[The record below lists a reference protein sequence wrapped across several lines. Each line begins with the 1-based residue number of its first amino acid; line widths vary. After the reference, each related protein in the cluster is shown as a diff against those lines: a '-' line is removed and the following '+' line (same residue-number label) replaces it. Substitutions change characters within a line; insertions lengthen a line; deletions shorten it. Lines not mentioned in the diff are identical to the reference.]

1 MRRARYVLAA
11 CLLLAFW
18 LFPFDRR
25 AGGGE
30 AKSGTGW
37 NDGEMPPIF
46 NPYVEDEAE
55 ETDEMRVVLF
65 EGVSRDIPAYV
76 LDGIKKRNRKC
87 EILFDGVSFD
97 VPAFYLERTVEA
109 DKIQT
114 VLFDGT
120 SWDIPR
126 YVIDSPLENDEFE
139 AAALKEYFR
148 GEDDLRFGRTLFSPK
163 GLISLYAG
171 CADGETGMI
180 DVIPDKKMGP
190 RGWKILPRV
199 FEYFLCARQLDALR
213 LEYLRRM
220 EERSLLAD
228 LGVETEEI
236 WDQAP
241 LYAHNGDQNGYYDP
255 DGQNLRE
262 LEHKRNNPG
271 LRKSIDGFSWWQDI
285 DHAFTQI
292 ILNYWEIPE
301 GTSRDVWPQYVWEKE
316 RKMRS
321 MEGEALSSPT
331 HLLFL
336 VETGALL
343 QIYASEEAY
352 RCMSLAWVRQCQAH
366 RELSARIVEILR
378 RSGLREDYA
387 RSVRRWKK
395 GDSSPATR
403 LGTFVNPHEVF
414 NEVFGENRFR
424 PFHPQMQVEF

>member
-37 NDGEMPPIF
+37 NDGEMPPVF

-65 EGVSRDIPAYV
+65 EGMSRDIPAHV
-76 LDGIKKRNRKC
+76 LDGLRRQGGSLDVAVRDYF
-87 EILFDGVSFD
+87 ESRRFDTLFTPTGLLSLCYGKDS
-97 VPAFYLERTVEA
+97 E
-109 DKIQT
+109 DKIIARIASPEKDPK
-114 VLFDGT
+114 L
-120 SWDIPR
+120 WDI
-126 YVIDSPLENDEFE
+126 
-139 AAALKEYFR
+139 LK
-148 GEDDLRFGRTLFSPK
+148 LW
-163 GLISLYAG
+163 A
-171 CADGETGMI
+171 
-180 DVIPDKKMGP
+180 
-190 RGWKILPRV
+190 
-199 FEYFLCARQLDALR
+199 CARLPDVFDYFSRARRLDALR

-220 EERSLLAD
+220 EEHRLMAE
-228 LGVETEEI
+228 LGVEMEQGEESPER
-236 WDQAP
+236 DP
-241 LYAHNGDQNGYYDP
+241 LYRLGEADAKGYYD
-255 DGQNLRE
+255 GKGEALQELRE
-262 LEHKRNNPG
+262 MRRHWLARRYQRALHSLVAPVPQLTEDEKQMAARI
-271 LRKSIDGFSWWQDI
+271 KE
-285 DHAFTQI
+285 I
-292 ILNYWEIPE
+292 IRLVTDYWEIPE
-301 GTSRDVWPQYVWEKE
+301 GASRDVWPQYVWEKE

-387 RSVRRWKK
+387 RAVRKWGGK
-395 GDSSPATR
+395 GTSSHP
-403 LGTFVNPHEVF
+403 LPCNPSRCF
-414 NEVFGENRFR
+414 YQPRR
-424 PFHPQMQVEF
+424 SL

>member
-30 AKSGTGW
+30 ARSGTGW
-37 NDGEMPPIF
+37 NDGEMPPVF

-76 LDGIKKRNRKC
+76 LDGLRRQGGSLDVAVRDYF
-87 EILFDGVSFD
+87 EDRRFD
-97 VPAFYLERTVEA
+97 
-109 DKIQT
+109 
-114 VLFDGT
+114 
-120 SWDIPR
+120 
-126 YVIDSPLENDEFE
+126 
-139 AAALKEYFR
+139 
-148 GEDDLRFGRTLFSPK
+148 TLFTPT
-163 GLISLYAG
+163 GLLSLYDGKEAG
-171 CADGETGMI
+171 DKTANPDREVKAWVCAHL
-180 DVIPDKKMGP
+180 PDFFDHFS
-190 RGWKILPRV
+190 R
-199 FEYFLCARQLDALR
+199 ARQLDALR

-220 EERSLLAD
+220 EECRLMVE
-228 LGVETEEI
+228 LGVEMEQGEESPER
-236 WDQAP
+236 DP
-241 LYAHNGDQNGYYDP
+241 LYRLGEADAKGYYD
-255 DGQNLRE
+255 GKGKALQELRE
-262 LEHKRNNPG
+262 MRRIWPTREFHLSLCSLDFTVTLTERDKRMANSS
-271 LRKSIDGFSWWQDI
+271 KE
-285 DHAFTQI
+285 I
-292 ILNYWEIPE
+292 IRLVADYWEIPE
-301 GTSRDVWPQYVWEKE
+301 GASGDVWPQYVWEKE

-336 VETGALL
+336 VETGTLL
-343 QIYASEEAY
+343 RSFAPEEAY

-395 GDSSPATR
+395 GASSPASR
-403 LGTFVNPHEVF
+403 LGAFVKPSKVF
-414 NEVFGENRFR
+414 DEIFSTVIKFR
-424 PFHPQMQVEF
+424 SWVDF